1 MRWYILFLLFCI
13 PLLWADETGQG
24 GKKFLLRLSFKKGER
39 LFYRSENRHTQ
50 KAYIMD
56 EKMVEETALIE
67 FFVEDVADDG
77 VASVVRKESK
87 ILYSSPEGEFSSEGK
102 VGHPLSENKRKVFE
116 ARLKNSLRGRV
127 TTEGEVKDVEGVGKM
142 LADMKEYIDEI
153 VEYLMES
160 NPSLKEKANKNP
172 RLKEEMRRLVV
183 APIEAG
189 VRYSF
194 GFFDFL
200 PEEEVSVG
208 DEWKVIQDKKIVK
221 LKWKAKL
228 QEVKKVEG
236 RSVACIVLELEGM
249 ERDEEEYPLAKRSRL
264 ENVKGEGRVEFDID
278 AGKVKLV
285 EAKLSYDLKDRLSG
299 SIVASHN
306 KEVRI
311 EMLKEPPKSLKKPS
325 EEPKEKGKE
334 GEEKGD

>member
-1 MRWYILFLLFCI
+1 MRWYLLFLLFWV
-13 PLLWADETGQG
+13 PLVWADEAGQG
-24 GKKFLLRLSFKKGER
+24 GKKFLLRLGFKKGER
-39 LFYRSENRHTQ
+39 LFYRSENRHAQ

-56 EKMVEETALIE
+56 EKKVEETSLIE
-67 FFVEDVADDG
+67 FFVEDVAEDG
-77 VASVVRKESK
+77 VASIVRKELK

-102 VGHPLSENKRKVFE
+102 VGHPLGEKKRKVFE

-127 TTEGEVKDVEGVGKM
+127 TPEGEVKEVEGVEKM
-142 LADMKEYIDEI
+142 LADMKEYIDEM

-160 NPSLKEKANKNP
+160 NPSLMEKAKKNP

-189 VRYSF
+189 IKYSF

-200 PEEEVSVG
+200 PEEKVSVG
-208 DEWKVIQDKKIVK
+208 DEWKVVQDKKIVK

-249 ERDEEEYPLAKRSRL
+249 ERNEEEYPLAKRSAL
-264 ENVKGEGRVEFDID
+264 ENAKGEGRVEFDIE
-278 AGKVKLV
+278 AGKVKLL
-285 EAKLSYDLKDRLSG
+285 EAKVSYDLKDRLSG
-299 SIVASHN
+299 SVVASHR

-311 EMLKEPPKSLKKPS
+311 EMLKEPPKRLKKPS
-325 EEPKEKGKE
+325 EESKRE
-334 GEEKGD
+334 GEDKKGD